1 VSSFS
6 LGTITWAHECLINA
20 YRKSGFLASTKL
32 ADQRSELRFRGWVT
46 GSRAIVGYCHGMPA
60 QNKQRMVLDLNSV
73 RQKWRGLSRP
83 VACRTKSFFRRA
95 TTGDL

>member
-1 VSSFS
+1 MLILVPTSPAAVIGKVVFS
-6 LGTITWAHECLINA
+6 RSLNWPINA
-20 YRKSGFLASTKL
+20 ANFDSG
-32 ADQRSELRFRGWVT
+32 GGVT
-46 GSRAIVGYCHGMPA
+46 GSRAIVGYCHGVPA

-73 RQKWRGLSRP
+73 RQKWPGLSRP